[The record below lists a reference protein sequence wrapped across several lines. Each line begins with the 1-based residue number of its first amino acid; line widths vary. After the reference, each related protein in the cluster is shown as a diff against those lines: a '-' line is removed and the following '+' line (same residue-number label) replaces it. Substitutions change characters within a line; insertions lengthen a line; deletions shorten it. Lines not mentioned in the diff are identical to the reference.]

1 MQSESVKASKT
12 SSAPN
17 SVNAT
22 VNIQSQAK
30 TQPSAEVRLSLIV
43 SPQLNETLEGLA
55 ESQHTT
61 KSDVL
66 RKAIALFDLASE
78 AKAKDQ
84 RLGIL
89 DKDRK
94 IVTEIVGL

>member
-1 MQSESVKASKT
+1 MQSESVKAPKT
-12 SSAPN
+12 SSKPN
-17 SVNAT
+17 PVNANC
-22 VNIQSQAK
+22 NIQTQAK
-30 TQPSAEVRLSLIV
+30 TQPTAEISLSLIV

-78 AKAKDQ
+78 AKANDQ